1 MFMENSSDVAAD
13 FEESLQ
19 KMRKNPTLLGE
30 TPSKSEDFSSN

>member
-19 KMRKNPTLLGE
+19 KNE
-30 TPSKSEDFSSN
+30 EKSYTFGGDSLEI